1 MYTTSTLMRESEEV
15 ALLWLPRGGESARD
29 GAVVSLLVPSR
40 AGGPWAAAGARALAR
55 RWRGGA
61 MRVGRSSAA
70 MRDLH
75 VLMAGAVAGDRGEP
89 FSVTVMYEAECLS
102 YYRELM
108 YGCHVPLSLQQIKI
122 VVAYNDLYLYFT
134 IYRCIHA

>member
-29 GAVVSLLVPSR
+29 SAVVSLLVPSR

-70 MRDLH
+70 MADGLRERDLH
-75 VLMAGAVAGDRGEP
+75 VLMAGAVAGDRASH
-89 FSVTVMYEAECLS
+89 FRLRLCMKLSVY
-102 YYRELM
+102 
-108 YGCHVPLSLQQIKI
+108 HII
-122 VVAYNDLYLYFT
+122 VS
-134 IYRCIHA
+134 